1 VQNTRNGSE
10 TMTTKV
16 ANATTS
22 KGATW
27 LPFCFGG
34 VTELYYA
41 VHSAR
46 KGRNAFNPIF
56 PGTRTPSPSP
66 RKSNTHLDTPQLPSS
81 PWCHRSAVVR
91 TCDLL
96 SAVIDM
102 CLHLVTSQNISEFE
116 ILSRM
121 FLILGVLSPYLNR
134 SEMRTVAISTGLRV
148 NEDWGSPDHATT
160 ESHKHTV
167 KENSNRSDQC
177 SN

>member
-1 VQNTRNGSE
+1 MPHFGTILVSWNVKWSTFRVQNTRNGSE

-41 VHSAR
+41 GHSAR

-56 PGTRTPSPSP
+56 PGTRTSSPFP

-81 PWCHRSAVVR
+81 PWCHISAVVR
-91 TCDLL
+91 TWDSRCLGLVPDILL
-96 SAVIDM
+96 SY
-102 CLHLVTSQNISEFE
+102 
-116 ILSRM
+116 ILQD
-121 FLILGVLSPYLNR
+121 GKWP
-134 SEMRTVAISTGLRV
+134 
-148 NEDWGSPDHATT
+148 
-160 ESHKHTV
+160 
-167 KENSNRSDQC
+167 Q
-177 SN
+177 